1 MTCVHIIPPGS
12 TDESRRSADID
23 TIIYFVVSLLASI
36 SGAICGIGGGV
47 IIKPVLDLLQ
57 TDSVATI
64 SFLSSCTVL
73 AMSCYSVLKNLSNGE
88 NRIDLQITIPLAVG
102 GAVGGVVGKQSYS
115 SIAAMYP
122 NPDTVGA
129 WQAALLAV
137 VTFGT
142 LVYTLCKKRITTH
155 HIDHPI
161 ACTLIGFALGVL
173 SSFLGIGG
181 GPINLVVLFFFFSL
195 DTKAAALSSLFIIL
209 FSQLSSIGLTVFFAT
224 PPPFSWNKFVLMV
237 AGGLLGG
244 IVGRKI
250 NKSISSKFVENL
262 FAVQIAIIIV
272 ICIYNTFKFF

>member
-1 MTCVHIIPPGS
+1 MTCVHIIPPGL

-73 AMSCYSVLKNLSNGE
+73 AMSCYSVLKNLSNDE

>member
-1 MTCVHIIPPGS
+1 MTCVHIIPPGL

-23 TIIYFVVSLLASI
+23 TIIDFVVSLLASI

>member
-1 MTCVHIIPPGS
+1 
-12 TDESRRSADID
+12 
-23 TIIYFVVSLLASI
+23 
-36 SGAICGIGGGV
+36 
-47 IIKPVLDLLQ
+47 
-57 TDSVATI
+57 
-64 SFLSSCTVL
+64 
-73 AMSCYSVLKNLSNGE
+73 MSCYSVLKNLSNGE

>member
-1 MTCVHIIPPGS
+1 MTCVHIIPPGL

-73 AMSCYSVLKNLSNGE
+73 AMSCYSMLKNLSNGE

-155 HIDHPI
+155 HIDHLI

-209 FSQLSSIGLTVFFAT
+209 FSQLSSIGLTVLFAT

>member
-1 MTCVHIIPPGS
+1 MTCVHIIPPGL

-161 ACTLIGFALGVL
+161 ACTLIRFALGVL

>member
-1 MTCVHIIPPGS
+1 MTCVHIIPPGL

-209 FSQLSSIGLTVFFAT
+209 FSQLSSIGLTVCFAT